1 MGDEAEIARLTRRLP
16 GRRAFVTGAASGL
29 GRAFALAL
37 AREGWWL
44 GLVDVNA
51 ARLERVR
58 AEVEAAGGRAAAHI
72 GDVAAADF
80 VSGALAAF
88 AGETGG
94 LDLLINNAGVAA
106 AGAVEVT
113 PAADW
118 RWAVDI
124 NLLGV
129 VHGCRAAVPL
139 MRRQGCGVI
148 LNIASSAG
156 FAAAPRMGAYNA
168 SKAAVIALTETLACE
183 LSGSG
188 VQVSVAMPGFF
199 RTGLLETMRAPAA
212 ESAMAQR
219 LMERSPHDA
228 ADAARAILAATA
240 RGRLYIVWP
249 REYVWL
255 WRIKRFAPLR
265 FLRLVQRMR
274 GATTSGRAEHPRPE

>member
-1 MGDEAEIARLTRRLP
+1 MRDEAAIARLSGRLP

-37 AREGWWL
+37 ARDGWRL
-44 GLVDVNA
+44 GLVDLHA
-51 ARLERVR
+51 DRLERVR
-58 AEVEAAGGRAAAHI
+58 AEVETAGGRAIAYA
-72 GDVAAADF
+72 GDVAAGEF
-80 VSGALAAF
+80 VAGALAAF
-88 AGETGG
+88 AGEAGG
-94 LDLLINNAGVAA
+94 LDLLINNAGVAV
-106 AGAVEVT
+106 AGGVEVT

-139 MRRQGCGVI
+139 LRQQGRGVI

-156 FAAAPRMGAYNA
+156 FAAAPQMGAYNA
-168 SKAAVIALTETLACE
+168 TKAAVIALTETLAGE
-183 LSGSG
+183 LHGSG
-188 VQVSVAMPGFF
+188 VQASVAMPGFF

-212 ESAMAQR
+212 ENAMAHR
-219 LMERSPHDA
+219 LMERSAYDA

-249 REYVWL
+249 RQYVWL
-255 WRIKRFAPLR
+255 WRIKRFAPMR

-274 GATTSGRAEHPRPE
+274 SAPSKRVEHPRPG